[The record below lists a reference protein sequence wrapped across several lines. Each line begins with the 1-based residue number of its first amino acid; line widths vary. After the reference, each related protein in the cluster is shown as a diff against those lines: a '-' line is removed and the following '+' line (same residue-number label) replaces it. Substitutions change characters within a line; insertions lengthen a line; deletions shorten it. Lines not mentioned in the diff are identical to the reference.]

1 MDTKKVLAG
10 LIAATAVTA
19 ASASINPI
27 VEKQQQQEKVMSNLL
42 GGLTTVMSHPE
53 CTVKSTSK

>member
-1 MDTKKVLAG
+1 MNTKKVLVG
-10 LIAATAVTA
+10 LIAATAVSA

-27 VEKQQQQEKVMSNLL
+27 IEKQQQQENVMSHLL

-53 CTVKSTSK
+53 CTVRSSAE